1 MFNALRYTKRL
12 EEVGFTKQQAETA
25 LEIGIEVMNDNL
37 SSKEDLKELG
47 LVLKGELREE
57 MNELSSDLRQEMNEL
72 SSTLRQ
78 EMNELSST
86 LRQEM
91 NELSSTLR
99 QEMSELKIEI
109 KEEMHGFQDRLTLRM
124 GAMFAATIAILGSLK
139 FL

>member
-47 LVLKGELREE
+47 LVLKGELR
-57 MNELSSDLRQEMNEL
+57 QEMG
-72 SSTLRQ
+72 
-78 EMNELSST
+78 ELSST

-99 QEMSELKIEI
+99 QEMSDLKIEI